1 MDEDKIIEALERAN
15 LWWKSE
21 FKIEFKPRDI
31 YTQIQKFIPKRQ
43 ILALVGL
50 RRTGKTTIMFKLIE
64 DALKTMEKSNI
75 IYFSFDD
82 FKDVYLFDVIK
93 SYERLLQKDTRKG
106 KYLFL
111 FDEIQKIDNWEEQ
124 IKRIYDENPQIKIVI
139 SGSESLFIRKKS
151 KESLAGRIYE
161 FHVKILNFREFL
173 LFKEKKFNNFLLYRK
188 EILKEFKNFLVSN
201 GFPEIINEEK
211 ETAAKYIREN
221 VIERV
226 LYKDIPQIVPID
238 DPSLLEALYRI
249 ILEDP
254 GEIVNLDE
262 LASELGMARQT
273 VSIYLEY
280 LERSF
285 LIRKL
290 YNYSKN
296 PRKTYRRSKKYYPT
310 IITPNILDKREL
322 FGKVF
327 ETVLVNQLNAE
338 FFWRDSFKN
347 EVDVIQLEPLT
358 AIEIKSG
365 DFKEKDLISLRSF
378 TKKFEPKKS
387 IVLSHDLEKKIDGID
402 VIPFYKYFLKS

>member
-1 MDEDKIIEALERAN
+1 MNEDKIIEALERAN
-15 LWWKSE
+15 KWWKETFSV
-21 FKIEFKPRDI
+21 EFKPRDI
-31 YTQIQKFIPKRQ
+31 YTQIHKFFPKRQ

-64 DALKTMEKSNI
+64 DALKIIEKNNI
-75 IYFSFDD
+75 VYFSFDD
-82 FKDVYLFDVIK
+82 FKDVHLSDVLK

-124 IKRIYDENPQIKIVI
+124 IKRLYDENPQIKIVI

-173 LFKEKKFNNFLLYRK
+173 QFKEKKYDNLLLYRN

-211 ETAAKYIREN
+211 ESAAKYIKEN

-327 ETVLVNQLNAE
+327 ESVLVNQLNAE

-365 DFKEKDLISLRSF
+365 DFKERDLISLQRF
-378 TKKFEPKKS
+378 TKKFKPKQS
-387 IVLSHDLEKKIDGID
+387 FVLSYDLEKKINGLD
-402 VIPFYKYFLKS
+402 VIPFYKYLL